1 MFIDYAKIRLRA
13 GNGGAGIVAFHRE
26 KYIDKGGPSGG
37 NGGRGGNIIFST
49 NAQTWNENLVFLDK
63 KSSMKKL
70 QLENNKNYSL
80 KSTFKNGYV
89 LITPYFKK
97 DLVET
102 LNINYNFN
110 DIDQNRKLIK
120 NEAYERKSM
129 KDQMEKKVRR
139 ENIIAKAS
147 GFTVKA
153 GGF

>member
-1 MFIDYAKIRLRA
+1 MKQSVYLFFLLILLSFNVVNASEKINLMSL
-13 GNGGAGIVAFHRE
+13 N
-26 KYIDKGGPSGG
+26 DL
-37 NGGRGGNIIFST
+37 NIIFST

-63 KSSMKKL
+63 KLNMKKL

-110 DIDQNRKLIK
+110 DIDQNTIDLIFKHFESLDLNFCNSLKTYK
-120 NEAYERKSM
+120 N
-129 KDQMEKKVRR
+129 D
-139 ENIIAKAS
+139 IIIDIKYC
-147 GFTVKA
+147 
-153 GGF
+153 

>member
-1 MFIDYAKIRLRA
+1 MKQSVYFFLLFFLLSYNVVNASEKISLMSL
-13 GNGGAGIVAFHRE
+13 N
-26 KYIDKGGPSGG
+26 DL
-37 NGGRGGNIIFST
+37 NIIFSN

-63 KSSMKKL
+63 KSSMKKI

-110 DIDQNRKLIK
+110 DIDQNTIDLIFKHFESLDLNFCNSLKTYK
-120 NEAYERKSM
+120 N
-129 KDQMEKKVRR
+129 D
-139 ENIIAKAS
+139 IIIDIKYC
-147 GFTVKA
+147 
-153 GGF
+153 

>member
-1 MFIDYAKIRLRA
+1 MKQSVYLFFLFFLLSYNVVNASEKISLMSL
-13 GNGGAGIVAFHRE
+13 N
-26 KYIDKGGPSGG
+26 DL
-37 NGGRGGNIIFST
+37 NIIFST

-110 DIDQNRKLIK
+110 DINQNTIDLIFKHFESLDLNFCNSLKTYK
-120 NEAYERKSM
+120 N
-129 KDQMEKKVRR
+129 D
-139 ENIIAKAS
+139 IIIDIKYC
-147 GFTVKA
+147 
-153 GGF
+153 

>member
-1 MFIDYAKIRLRA
+1 MKQSVYLFSLFSLFSLLSLLSYNVANASEKISLMSL
-13 GNGGAGIVAFHRE
+13 N
-26 KYIDKGGPSGG
+26 DL
-37 NGGRGGNIIFST
+37 NIIFST

-110 DIDQNRKLIK
+110 DIDQNTIDLIFKHFQSLNLNFCNSLKTYK
-120 NEAYERKSM
+120 N
-129 KDQMEKKVRR
+129 D
-139 ENIIAKAS
+139 IIIDIKYC
-147 GFTVKA
+147 
-153 GGF
+153 

>member
-1 MFIDYAKIRLRA
+1 MKQSVYLFFLLILLSFNVVNASEKISLMSL
-13 GNGGAGIVAFHRE
+13 N
-26 KYIDKGGPSGG
+26 DL
-37 NGGRGGNIIFST
+37 NIIFST

-110 DIDQNRKLIK
+110 DIDQNTIDLIFKHFESLDLNFCNSLKTYK
-120 NEAYERKSM
+120 N
-129 KDQMEKKVRR
+129 D
-139 ENIIAKAS
+139 IIIDIKYC
-147 GFTVKA
+147 
-153 GGF
+153 

>member
-1 MFIDYAKIRLRA
+1 MKQSVYLFFLFFLLSYNVVNASEKISLMSL
-13 GNGGAGIVAFHRE
+13 N
-26 KYIDKGGPSGG
+26 DL
-37 NGGRGGNIIFST
+37 NIIFST

-70 QLENNKNYSL
+70 QLENNKHYSL

-110 DIDQNRKLIK
+110 DIDQNTIDLIFKHFESLDLNFCNSLKTYK
-120 NEAYERKSM
+120 N
-129 KDQMEKKVRR
+129 D
-139 ENIIAKAS
+139 IIIDIKYC
-147 GFTVKA
+147 
-153 GGF
+153 

>member
-1 MFIDYAKIRLRA
+1 MKQSVYLFFLLILFNNSLVNASEKISLISLIDL
-13 GNGGAGIVAFHRE
+13 
-26 KYIDKGGPSGG
+26 
-37 NGGRGGNIIFST
+37 NIIFST
-49 NAQTWNENLVFLDK
+49 NAQAWNQNLVFLDK

-110 DIDQNRKLIK
+110 DIDQNTIDLIFRHFQSLDLNFCNSLKTYK
-120 NEAYERKSM
+120 N
-129 KDQMEKKVRR
+129 D
-139 ENIIAKAS
+139 IIIDIKYC
-147 GFTVKA
+147 
-153 GGF
+153 

>member
-1 MFIDYAKIRLRA
+1 MKQSVYLFLLFFLLSYNVVNASEKISLMSV
-13 GNGGAGIVAFHRE
+13 N
-26 KYIDKGGPSGG
+26 DL
-37 NGGRGGNIIFST
+37 NIIFST

-110 DIDQNRKLIK
+110 DIDQNTIDLIFKHYESLDLNFCNSLKTYK
-120 NEAYERKSM
+120 N
-129 KDQMEKKVRR
+129 D
-139 ENIIAKAS
+139 IIIDIKYC
-147 GFTVKA
+147 
-153 GGF
+153 

>member
-1 MFIDYAKIRLRA
+1 MKQIVYLFLLFFLLSYNVVNASEKISLMSL
-13 GNGGAGIVAFHRE
+13 N
-26 KYIDKGGPSGG
+26 DL
-37 NGGRGGNIIFST
+37 NIIFST

-70 QLENNKNYSL
+70 QLENNKHYSL

-110 DIDQNRKLIK
+110 DIDQNTIDLIFKHFESLDLNFCNSLKTYK
-120 NEAYERKSM
+120 N
-129 KDQMEKKVRR
+129 D
-139 ENIIAKAS
+139 IIIDIKYC
-147 GFTVKA
+147 
-153 GGF
+153 

>member
-1 MFIDYAKIRLRA
+1 MKQSVYLFSLFFLLSYNVVNASEKISLMSL
-13 GNGGAGIVAFHRE
+13 N
-26 KYIDKGGPSGG
+26 DL
-37 NGGRGGNIIFST
+37 NIIFST

-102 LNINYNFN
+102 LNINYYFN
-110 DIDQNRKLIK
+110 DIDQNTIDFIFKHFESLDLNFCNSLKTYKNDIIIDIK
-120 NEAYERKSM
+120 YC
-129 KDQMEKKVRR
+129 
-139 ENIIAKAS
+139 
-147 GFTVKA
+147 
-153 GGF
+153 

>member
-1 MFIDYAKIRLRA
+1 MKQNVYLFLLFFLLSYNVVNASEKISLMSL
-13 GNGGAGIVAFHRE
+13 N
-26 KYIDKGGPSGG
+26 DL
-37 NGGRGGNIIFST
+37 NIIFST

-63 KSSMKKL
+63 KLSMKKL

-110 DIDQNRKLIK
+110 DIDQNTIDLIFKHYESLDLNFCNSLKTYK
-120 NEAYERKSM
+120 N
-129 KDQMEKKVRR
+129 D
-139 ENIIAKAS
+139 IIIDIKYC
-147 GFTVKA
+147 
-153 GGF
+153 

>member
-1 MFIDYAKIRLRA
+1 MKQSVYFFFVFFLLSYNVVNASEKISLMSV
-13 GNGGAGIVAFHRE
+13 N
-26 KYIDKGGPSGG
+26 DL
-37 NGGRGGNIIFST
+37 NIIFST

-110 DIDQNRKLIK
+110 DIDQNTIDLIFKHFESLDLNFCNSLKTYK
-120 NEAYERKSM
+120 N
-129 KDQMEKKVRR
+129 D
-139 ENIIAKAS
+139 IIIDIKYC
-147 GFTVKA
+147 
-153 GGF
+153 

>member
-1 MFIDYAKIRLRA
+1 MKQSLYLFFLFSLLIYNVVNASEKISLMSL
-13 GNGGAGIVAFHRE
+13 N
-26 KYIDKGGPSGG
+26 DL
-37 NGGRGGNIIFST
+37 NIIFST

-80 KSTFKNGYV
+80 KSTFKKGYV

-110 DIDQNRKLIK
+110 DIDQNTIDLIFKHFESLDLNFCNSLKTYK
-120 NEAYERKSM
+120 N
-129 KDQMEKKVRR
+129 D
-139 ENIIAKAS
+139 IIIDIKYC
-147 GFTVKA
+147 
-153 GGF
+153 

>member
-1 MFIDYAKIRLRA
+1 MKQCVYLFFLLSYNVVSASEKISLMSL
-13 GNGGAGIVAFHRE
+13 N
-26 KYIDKGGPSGG
+26 DL
-37 NGGRGGNIIFST
+37 NIIFST

-63 KSSMKKL
+63 KLSMKKL

-110 DIDQNRKLIK
+110 DIDQNTIDLIFKHFESLDLNFCNSLKTYK
-120 NEAYERKSM
+120 N
-129 KDQMEKKVRR
+129 D
-139 ENIIAKAS
+139 IIIDIKYC
-147 GFTVKA
+147 
-153 GGF
+153 

>member
-1 MFIDYAKIRLRA
+1 MKQSVYLFLLFFLLSYNVVNASDKISLMSV
-13 GNGGAGIVAFHRE
+13 N
-26 KYIDKGGPSGG
+26 DL
-37 NGGRGGNIIFST
+37 NIIFST

-80 KSTFKNGYV
+80 KSIFKNGYV

-110 DIDQNRKLIK
+110 NIDQNTIDLIFNHFQSLDLNFCNTLKTYNNDIFIDIK
-120 NEAYERKSM
+120 NC
-129 KDQMEKKVRR
+129 
-139 ENIIAKAS
+139 
-147 GFTVKA
+147 
-153 GGF
+153 

>member
-1 MFIDYAKIRLRA
+1 MKRSVYLFFLLILICFNVVKASEKINLMSL
-13 GNGGAGIVAFHRE
+13 N
-26 KYIDKGGPSGG
+26 DL
-37 NGGRGGNIIFST
+37 NIIFST

-110 DIDQNRKLIK
+110 DIDQNTIDLIFKHFESLDLNFCNSLKTYK
-120 NEAYERKSM
+120 N
-129 KDQMEKKVRR
+129 D
-139 ENIIAKAS
+139 IIIDIKYC
-147 GFTVKA
+147 
-153 GGF
+153 

>member
-1 MFIDYAKIRLRA
+1 MKQSVYLFFLLILFNNSLVNASEKISLISL
-13 GNGGAGIVAFHRE
+13 N
-26 KYIDKGGPSGG
+26 DL
-37 NGGRGGNIIFST
+37 NIIFST

-110 DIDQNRKLIK
+110 DIDQNTIDLIFKHFESLDLNFCNSLKTYK
-120 NEAYERKSM
+120 N
-129 KDQMEKKVRR
+129 D
-139 ENIIAKAS
+139 IIIDIKYC
-147 GFTVKA
+147 
-153 GGF
+153 

>member
-1 MFIDYAKIRLRA
+1 MKQSVYLFFLFILLSFNVVNASEKINLMSL
-13 GNGGAGIVAFHRE
+13 N
-26 KYIDKGGPSGG
+26 DL
-37 NGGRGGNIIFST
+37 NIIFST

-63 KSSMKKL
+63 KLNMKKL

-110 DIDQNRKLIK
+110 DIDQNTIDLIFK
-120 NEAYERKSM
+120 HFESLDLNFCNSLKTYNN
-129 KDQMEKKVRR
+129 D
-139 ENIIAKAS
+139 IIIDIKYC
-147 GFTVKA
+147 
-153 GGF
+153 

>member
-1 MFIDYAKIRLRA
+1 MKQSVYLFFLLILLSLNAVNASEKISLMSL
-13 GNGGAGIVAFHRE
+13 N
-26 KYIDKGGPSGG
+26 DL
-37 NGGRGGNIIFST
+37 NIIFST

-110 DIDQNRKLIK
+110 DIDQNTINLIFKHYESLDLNFCNSLKTYK
-120 NEAYERKSM
+120 N
-129 KDQMEKKVRR
+129 D
-139 ENIIAKAS
+139 IIIDIKYC
-147 GFTVKA
+147 
-153 GGF
+153 

>member
-1 MFIDYAKIRLRA
+1 MKQSVYLFLLFFLLSYNVVNASEKISLMSV
-13 GNGGAGIVAFHRE
+13 N
-26 KYIDKGGPSGG
+26 DL
-37 NGGRGGNIIFST
+37 NIIFST

-110 DIDQNRKLIK
+110 EIDQNTIDLIFK
-120 NEAYERKSM
+120 HFESLDLNFCNSIKTYNN
-129 KDQMEKKVRR
+129 D
-139 ENIIAKAS
+139 IIIDIKYC
-147 GFTVKA
+147 
-153 GGF
+153 

>member
-1 MFIDYAKIRLRA
+1 MKQSVYLFFLFFLLSYNVVNASEKISLMSL
-13 GNGGAGIVAFHRE
+13 N
-26 KYIDKGGPSGG
+26 DL
-37 NGGRGGNIIFST
+37 NIIFST

-110 DIDQNRKLIK
+110 DIDQNTIDLIFK
-120 NEAYERKSM
+120 HFESLDLNFCNSIKTYNN
-129 KDQMEKKVRR
+129 D
-139 ENIIAKAS
+139 IIIDIKYC
-147 GFTVKA
+147 
-153 GGF
+153 

>member
-1 MFIDYAKIRLRA
+1 MKQSVYLFLLFFLLSYNAVNASEKISLMSL
-13 GNGGAGIVAFHRE
+13 N
-26 KYIDKGGPSGG
+26 DL
-37 NGGRGGNIIFST
+37 NIIFST

-110 DIDQNRKLIK
+110 DIDQNTIDLIFKHFESLDLNFCNSLKTYK
-120 NEAYERKSM
+120 N
-129 KDQMEKKVRR
+129 D
-139 ENIIAKAS
+139 IIIDIKYC
-147 GFTVKA
+147 
-153 GGF
+153 

>member
-1 MFIDYAKIRLRA
+1 MKQSVYLFLLFFLLSYNVVNASEKISLMSV
-13 GNGGAGIVAFHRE
+13 N
-26 KYIDKGGPSGG
+26 DL
-37 NGGRGGNIIFST
+37 NIIFST

-63 KSSMKKL
+63 KLSMKKL

-110 DIDQNRKLIK
+110 DINQNTIDLIFKHFESLDLNFCNSLKTYK
-120 NEAYERKSM
+120 N
-129 KDQMEKKVRR
+129 D
-139 ENIIAKAS
+139 IIIDIKYC
-147 GFTVKA
+147 
-153 GGF
+153 